1 MIDRLKAEKAVSD
14 LLTALGEDVNNPSI
28 VDTPARVARMFEEL
42 LSGRDQNPADHL
54 SQVFPLEDPGLVIE
68 RNIPFYSLCE
78 HHMLPF
84 VGKVHIAYLPR
95 EEVTGLSKLART
107 VEVFARRL
115 QLQER
120 MTKQICRAI
129 YDQLDP
135 KGVLVVSEAEH
146 FCMSMRGVKK
156 PGATTITVA
165 SCGVFEDPA
174 QQEHILSLLKL

>member
-1 MIDRLKAEKAVSD
+1 MIDRQKVEQAARD

-42 LSGRDQNPADHL
+42 LCGRNQDAGEHL

-68 RNIPFYSLCE
+68 RDIPFYSLCE
-78 HHMLPF
+78 HHLLPF

-95 EEVTGLSKLART
+95 HEVTGLSKLART
-107 VEVFARRL
+107 VEVYARRL

-120 MTKQICRAI
+120 MTKQICQALHNV
-129 YDQLDP
+129 LDP
-135 KGVLVVSEAEH
+135 EGVLVVSEAEH

-156 PGATTITVA
+156 PGAKTITVA
-165 SCGVFEDPA
+165 ACGVFEDPV
-174 QQEHILSLLKL
+174 QQEHILSLLRL